1 MSNVRPLREKSAP
14 EPTSGPV
21 FQWPSL
27 LVFAGVGIAL
37 ALIALDSF
45 RRGAIV
51 LSASVLLAAF
61 LRLLLADNQAGWL
74 AVRTKRTDV
83 IVLLA
88 LGLGLAV
95 LAFWVPAPS

>member
-1 MSNVRPLREKSAP
+1 VSNVRPLREKSSP
-14 EPTSGPV
+14 ESPSGPV

-45 RRGAIV
+45 RKGAIV

-74 AVRTKRTDV
+74 AVRTRRTDV
-83 IVLLA
+83 IVLLV
-88 LGLGLAV
+88 LGIGLAM